1 MDKFRCTFC
10 NVNFLSLRGLTIHKQ
25 QEHCYSNYA
34 HGNIDSSDD
43 NAFKNDSSSSSSD
56 KDTSSKNDDSNNSS
70 SLSKSNSSNK
80 NNKKINTRSW
90 KKKDRNITKLK
101 KGSTGT

>member
-1 MDKFRCTFC
+1 MDNFRCTLC
-10 NVNFLSLRGLTIHKQ
+10 NGNFISLRGLTIHKQ

-34 HGNIDSSDD
+34 HQNIDTSEY
-43 NAFKNDSSSSSSD
+43 NDFENKSSSSSD

>member
-1 MDKFRCTFC
+1 MDNFPCTFC
-10 NVNFLSLRGLTIHKQ
+10 NAIFVSLKALTIHKQ

-34 HGNIDSSDD
+34 NRNIDTSND
-43 NAFKNDSSSSSSD
+43 NVFENNSSSSSD

-90 KKKDRNITKLK
+90 KKKDRNIRKLK

>member
-10 NVNFLSLRGLTIHKQ
+10 NAIFVSLKALTIHKQ
-25 QEHCYSNYA
+25 QEHCYSNFA
-34 HGNIDSSDD
+34 HPNIDTSDD
-43 NAFKNDSSSSSSD
+43 NDLENKSSSSSD
-56 KDTSSKNDDSNNSS
+56 KDTHSKNDDSINSAS
-70 SLSKSNSSNK
+70 MSKSNSSNK